1 MTQDNSDKLT
11 RCHFYYRHSKHLKC
25 TTENIHSPSAIM
37 EKEHNV
43 NFGYM
48 HGKLFCLKHINNNG
62 IATDLHTLDQAIH

>member
-1 MTQDNSDKLT
+1 
-11 RCHFYYRHSKHLKC
+11 
-25 TTENIHSPSAIM
+25 M